1 MKVKVCCPHGGPSTG
16 RIVKRTGG
24 SICVFVFVC
33 LCMCMCICE
42 AHRWQYLCV
51 RRAPRAE
58 ALAVGGTWSDLRRPE
73 PGKVAALQLSTGT
86 TLGFNLKE
94 K

>member
-16 RIVKRTGG
+16 RIVKHTGG

-33 LCMCMCICE
+33 LCE

-58 ALAVGGTWSDLRRPE
+58 ALLVGGTWSDLRRPE
-73 PGKVAALQLSTGT
+73 PGKVAALQLSTTGA
-86 TLGFNLKE
+86 TLWALK
-94 K
+94 